1 MPVSGLFASAG
12 AGCDGHTVPE
22 QVPASLRTALADLLQ
37 WLDGAGVPSMLIGG
51 VAASVLGQPRLT
63 QDIDVMAVAPES
75 AWAGLVEAGA
85 RHGIAPRIT
94 GAVEFAVRSRVLLM
108 RHEASGIDI
117 DVILGSLSFEEAAV
131 GRSQRHALGGLMLRL
146 PRVEDLLV
154 MKAVAGR
161 PKDIQDME
169 GLLAAN
175 PDLDVAFVRRWVREF
190 ATAMSMP
197 SLLDELEKV
206 LARTR

>member
-1 MPVSGLFASAG
+1 M
-12 AGCDGHTVPE
+12 PE

-75 AWAGLVEAGA
+75 AWVGLVEAGA

-108 RHEASGIDI
+108 RHEASGIDTAYRFTTPEQLVA
-117 DVILGSLSFEEAAV
+117 DSLADV
-131 GRSQRHALGGLMLRL
+131 GRARGQRR
-146 PRVEDLLV
+146 
-154 MKAVAGR
+154 
-161 PKDIQDME
+161 
-169 GLLAAN
+169 
-175 PDLDVAFVRRWVREF
+175 
-190 ATAMSMP
+190 
-197 SLLDELEKV
+197 
-206 LARTR
+206 